1 MTPVELKRLHEGNNP
16 GSFFFCR
23 DTMRHWGD
31 TMRNFHV
38 KDGGDVWVLARV
50 RPTKVCGAGPFA
62 MFAKGDF
69 RRVFRSIVGPDKITG

>member
-1 MTPVELKRLHEGNNP
+1 MTAVELKRLHEESIP

-38 KDGGDVWVLARV
+38 TDGGDVWVLSRV
-50 RPTKVCGAGPFA
+50 RPTKSAKAGPFA
-62 MFAKGDF
+62 MFSKEDF
-69 RRVFRSIVGPDKITG
+69 RRVFGVNCPA

>member
-1 MTPVELKRLHEGNNP
+1 MTPVELKRLHEEHIK

-38 KDGGDVWVLARV
+38 TDGGDVWVLARV
-50 RPTKVCGAGPFA
+50 RPTKSAKAGPFA
-62 MFAKGDF
+62 MFSKADF
-69 RRVFRSIVGPDKITG
+69 RRVFTADCPG